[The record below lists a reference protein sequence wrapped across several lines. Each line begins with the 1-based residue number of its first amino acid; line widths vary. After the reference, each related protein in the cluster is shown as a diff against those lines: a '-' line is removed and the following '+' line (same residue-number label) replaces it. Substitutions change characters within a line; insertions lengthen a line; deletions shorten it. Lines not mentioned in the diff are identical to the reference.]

1 MSKELQVLKKILGE
15 GVVSFHAVFAKAL
28 GSVPAGLMLSQGYFW
43 QEKAEYKKPVVIEG
57 KEFFTKTAKQWYDAT
72 GITEE
77 AQKTARERLKDSTI
91 WKEARAGMPAQ
102 TYFRIDLETLV
113 SVIHRYLETGI
124 PVSVDYRS
132 KKREFT
138 RSSNGKFRQQGT
150 VINGSYNKESN
161 ESLFE
166 SNESN
171 IPAGKKS
178 AGNKSPND
186 PDDQPK
192 KIPWTKTIASLF
204 DQVNEEESLA
214 LGLECTNFNWGAG
227 AARQFK
233 ALKDT
238 RKAMIPDIRAKLKH
252 EPTEQE
258 IESGFDYLFRYGFR
272 YLAGIAE
279 SRGGTFQFTPAII
292 LNNYNNILQYAKQN
306 HNPTS
311 KQDRANAK
319 RDAAYE
325 ELFRMGLAMDV

>member
-1 MSKELQVLKKILGE
+1 MKYTILINQLGAHNAGLSVLLDIVDL
-15 GVVSFHAVFAKAL
+15 AVFDSFKDFAN
-28 GSVPAGLMLSQGYFW
+28 GPHC
-43 QEKAEYKKPVVIEG
+43 EKLIEG
-57 KEFFTKTAKQWYDAT
+57 KRVWFWISYDKIIEQLPMVPIKTKDAVYRRMKNLEQAKVIRFHPKSKQMGRAFFCWGDNYAA
-72 GITEE
+72 
-77 AQKTARERLKDSTI
+77 L
-91 WKEARAGMPAQ
+91 
-102 TYFRIDLETLV
+102 L
-113 SVIHRYLETGI
+113 
-124 PVSVDYRS
+124 
-132 KKREFT
+132 
-138 RSSNGKFRQQGT
+138 SSNEAAAPIGLKSEPPSDNYPNPIGLKSEPPSDNYPMYNN
-150 VINGSYNKESN
+150 INKDKTINDKTISDN
-161 ESLFE
+161 
-166 SNESN
+166 N
-171 IPAGKKS
+171 IPAAKKTAGLS
-178 AGNKSPND
+178 AQNPN
-186 PDDQPK
+186 
-192 KIPWTKTIASLF
+192 WTKTIATLF
-204 DQVNEEESLA
+204 DKVNEEESAA
-214 LGLECTNFNWGAG
+214 LGVEFTNFNWGAG
-227 AARQFK
+227 AGRQFK

>member
-1 MSKELQVLKKILGE
+1 MKYTILINQLGAHNAGLSVLLDIVDL
-15 GVVSFHAVFAKAL
+15 AVFDSFKDFAN
-28 GSVPAGLMLSQGYFW
+28 GPHC
-43 QEKAEYKKPVVIEG
+43 EKLIEG
-57 KEFFTKTAKQWYDAT
+57 KRVWFWISYDKIIEQLPMVPIKTKDAVYRRMKNLEQAKIIRFHPKSKQMGKAFFCWGDNYAA
-72 GITEE
+72 
-77 AQKTARERLKDSTI
+77 L
-91 WKEARAGMPAQ
+91 
-102 TYFRIDLETLV
+102 L
-113 SVIHRYLETGI
+113 
-124 PVSVDYRS
+124 
-132 KKREFT
+132 
-138 RSSNGKFRQQGT
+138 SSNEAAAPIGLKSEPPSDNYPNPIGLKSEPPSDNYPMYNT
-150 VINGSYNKESN
+150 INKDKTIIDKTIIDN
-161 ESLFE
+161 
-166 SNESN
+166 N
-171 IPAGKKS
+171 IPAAKKT
-178 AGNKSPND
+178 AGNQPPNE
-186 PDDQPK
+186 PEDQPK
-192 KIPWTKTIASLF
+192 KIPWTKTIAALF
-204 DQVNEEESLA
+204 DQVNEEESAA
-214 LGLECTNFNWGAG
+214 LGVEFTNFNWGAG

>member
-1 MSKELQVLKKILGE
+1 MKYTIL
-15 GVVSFHAVFAKAL
+15 
-28 GSVPAGLMLSQGYFW
+28 
-43 QEKAEYKKPVVIEG
+43 
-57 KEFFTKTAKQWYDAT
+57 
-72 GITEE
+72 
-77 AQKTARERLKDSTI
+77 
-91 WKEARAGMPAQ
+91 
-102 TYFRIDLETLV
+102 
-113 SVIHRYLETGI
+113 
-124 PVSVDYRS
+124 
-132 KKREFT
+132 
-138 RSSNGKFRQQGT
+138 
-150 VINGSYNKESN
+150 INQ
-161 ESLFE
+161 L
-166 SNESN
+166 
-171 IPAGKKS
+171 
-178 AGNKSPND
+178 
-186 PDDQPK
+186 
-192 KIPWTKTIASLF
+192 
-204 DQVNEEESLA
+204 
-214 LGLECTNFNWGAG
+214 GAG
-227 AARQFK
+227 RQFK